1 MFRQY
6 QDNDKFFKIIL
17 SIYLKTF
24 THLFHSSQNVYII
37 SLPDSLVMV
46 TNERS
51 IAFFQITKQEVELFA
66 RITHILSIS
75 EIFQILLFYKES
87 LNFNLLFASRF
98 RFWFWVHGKI
108 LNDTHLMV
116 IKIYCKRN
124 AKHGVI
130 WRFDKKYCR

>member
-6 QDNDKFFKIIL
+6 QDNDKFLKIVL

-24 THLFHSSQNVYII
+24 PHLFQSSQNVYII

-46 TNERS
+46 TNEGS
-51 IAFFQITKQEVELFA
+51 IAFFQITKQGVEVFA

-87 LNFNLLFASRF
+87 LDFVNL
-98 RFWFWVHGKI
+98 
-108 LNDTHLMV
+108 
-116 IKIYCKRN
+116 
-124 AKHGVI
+124 
-130 WRFDKKYCR
+130 